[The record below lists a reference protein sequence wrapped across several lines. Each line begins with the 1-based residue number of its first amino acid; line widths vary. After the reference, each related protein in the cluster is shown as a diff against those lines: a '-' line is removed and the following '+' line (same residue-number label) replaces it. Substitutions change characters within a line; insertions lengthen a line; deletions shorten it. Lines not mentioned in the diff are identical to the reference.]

1 MDKTLFRHGKSSG
14 FESNLNPNARS
25 WFPFDTKLVEEANDQ
40 QLPVGSRFSPSNSI
54 LSVEMTPKDGDL
66 SPIQVHLEV
75 CQGEAGFGQ
84 IPGNK
89 FKQIPCATVPDTANQ
104 TLVQNRITQI
114 QDNSLLQQQQQLQ
127 QKTTTTTATTTTTT
141 TTYR

>member
-40 QLPVGSRFSPSNSI
+40 HLSVGSRFSPSNSI

-89 FKQIPCATVPDTANQ
+89 FNQIPCATVLDTANQ
-104 TLVQNRITQI
+104 TPVQKSYHSNPG
-114 QDNSLLQQQQQLQ
+114 
-127 QKTTTTTATTTTTT
+127 
-141 TTYR
+141 